1 MKIGILG
8 TRSKQNS
15 ASDLH
20 GKATAL
26 ATSHGGSSP
35 SLVPAGSQV
44 TLAMRTACKRKTVWK
59 RKRRCTNCLSHECKQ
74 HAWENRTPSTS
85 QKLVPAGSIL
95 APIRFLLKNITFS
108 TSRCS
113 APTGSHSGSHPE
125 IADTLK
131 RNVDFLNFETCGS
144 HWLPLRLPF
153 VLQEAFSETLNLD
166 ARPYSYYNTK

>member
-1 MKIGILG
+1 MDWDRSLSLTSCLLSRFTCGIFRRSTFFELLPPEPAGCRNLHLGFEKIHIFLWRRVEIARGICWGPPGLHDA
-8 TRSKQNS
+8 RYNLS
-15 ASDLH
+15 ASLRWNR
-20 GKATAL
+20 L
-26 ATSHGGSSP
+26 
-35 SLVPAGSQV
+35 
-44 TLAMRTACKRKTVWK
+44 
-59 RKRRCTNCLSHECKQ
+59 CLNADCH
-74 HAWENRTPSTS
+74 
-85 QKLVPAGSIL
+85 
-95 APIRFLLKNITFS
+95 ITFS